1 MRLNFRKRIYIYII
15 EYMYIL
21 VKILLDICLN
31 VINFVITTYIH
42 KGTLLTA

>member
-1 MRLNFRKRIYIYII
+1 MRLNFRKRIYIYI
-15 EYMYIL
+15 
-21 VKILLDICLN
+21 LLSICIYWLREDICLN